1 MLTFLYLLKADAQFV
16 IKGIITDMKNEP
28 IIGAVVQEKTNA
40 TTISGNPDVVVTSGN
55 GTVTD
60 FDGSYQLEVSSG
72 SAVIEVSYLGFVTKE
87 IQVENQVEINV
98 MLSEDAV
105 LLDQVV
111 VVGYGVQKK
120 SDVTGS
126 ISSLKAKDVE
136 KIATP
141 NIEQALQGKIAGV
154 FVSPNSGEPGAGAV
168 IRIRGTGTLNNAN
181 PLYVID
187 GMITYDASLVNPQD
201 VESLEVLK
209 DASAAAIYGSRGAN
223 GVIIITTKNGKN
235 RKTAQ
240 VQVSSYAGTQ
250 ELIKEIPMLNGTQF
264 ARAYNQF
271 RGNNFYP
278 NPEQFGEGTNW
289 QREIFREAP
298 MYNLQFSATGG
309 SEQFSYSFSTN
320 YFDQD
325 GILDYTS
332 FKRGTFR
339 FNSEAKLNSWLKLGN
354 NVSYA
359 ISKSQKGPNV
369 VTGAYRMPSVLS
381 VRDTTGDFTDPTFFG
396 SALGNPVADQFYKNN
411 NTANT
416 NRLFGN
422 LYFDATILK
431 GLVFRSNFGFDR
443 NSGKSKYFEPK
454 FEVSLS
460 QRNVNDRLTV
470 GFGEGNNWIWEQTLT
485 YNKEIGEHNITGLVG
500 YTAEER
506 LSEHFGASREGF
518 PGTIDELLYL
528 SAGNDTTQMNSGGAA
543 DEALV
548 SKLFRLN
555 YGFRSKY
562 FLTASMR
569 IDQSSRFTKDNRT
582 GYFPSASLGW
592 SLGNESFIQD
602 LNVFDHLKLRASY
615 GVLGNQASAST
626 YPGSGVVVGGLYSLF
641 SSSEILNYGA
651 TLTTIGNSDLHWET
665 SRQTDI
671 GVDAGFLNGRLTM
684 ELDWYN
690 RYTYDII
697 APVPIPD
704 YVGSEGDPIVNTAE
718 VKNTGFDIALN
729 YRQVG
734 TFSYNFGVN
743 ISPVKNE
750 VMKLAQGKSEIF
762 AAFFDGAPASKT
774 EVGLPIGSYYGY
786 QVDGIF
792 QSEEEITSSAKIGGE
807 KPGDIKF
814 RDLNSDGVINDLD
827 RTNLGSP
834 IPTLTYGF
842 NVGAEWKGI
851 DLAID
856 FLGVH
861 GNKVYNAK
869 EVGRFAIY
877 NWEEHVADAW
887 TVDDPSTTEPRV
899 TNGGHNYRVS
909 DRFIQDG
916 SYIRLRNVNVG
927 YTLPSS
933 FLSKIKLQSFR
944 IFASGSNL
952 WTKQKFTGYSPE
964 FPNGTNPYEVGLD
977 FGSYP
982 IAKTMQLGVDVRF

>member
-1 MLTFLYLLKADAQFV
+1 MCLYKAEAQFTV
-16 IKGIITDMKNEP
+16 KGFVKDINNEP
-28 IIGAVVQEKTNA
+28 IIGANILEKNTTNG
-40 TTISGNPDVVVTSGN
+40 TIS
-55 GTVTD
+55 D
-60 FDGSYQLEVSSG
+60 FDGSYQLDVSS
-72 SAVIEVSYLGFVTKE
+72 SEAIIEISYLGYVAQE
-87 IQVENQVEINV
+87 IPVNNISEINV
-98 MLSEDAV
+98 TLSEDDV
-105 LLDQVV
+105 TLEQVV

-120 SDVTGS
+120 RDVTGS

-154 FVSPNSGEPGAGAV
+154 FVSPNSGAPGAGAV

-187 GMITYDASLVNPQD
+187 GMITYDASLINPQD
-201 VESLEVLK
+201 VETIEVLK

-240 VQVSSYAGTQ
+240 VQVSSYLGTQ
-250 ELIKEIPMLNGTQF
+250 KLIKEIPMLNGTQF
-264 ARAYNQF
+264 AKAYNQF

-278 NPEQFGEGTNW
+278 NPEIFGNGTNW

-298 MYNLQFSATGG
+298 MYNLQFSANGG
-309 SEQFSYSFSTN
+309 SEQFSYNFSTN

-325 GILDYTS
+325 GIMNYTS

-354 NVSYA
+354 NISYA
-359 ISKSQKGPNV
+359 LTKIQNGPNV
-369 VTGAYRMPSVLS
+369 TGGAYRMPSLLS

-411 NTANT
+411 NNANI

-422 LYFDATILK
+422 IYVDATLAK
-431 GLVFRSNFGFDR
+431 GLVFKSNFGFDK

-460 QRNVNDRLTV
+460 QRNANDRLSV
-470 GFGEGNNWIWEQTLT
+470 GYGEGNNWIWEQTLT
-485 YNKEIGEHNITGLVG
+485 YTREIGDHSITGLAG
-500 YTAEER
+500 YTSEER
-506 LSEHFGASREGF
+506 SSESFGASREGF
-518 PGTIDELLYL
+518 PGTLDELLYL

-555 YGFRSKY
+555 YGFKNKY

-569 IDQSSRFTKDNRT
+569 VDQSSRFTKDNRT
-582 GYFPSASLGW
+582 GYFPSMSVGWNLGQ
-592 SLGNESFIQD
+592 ESFIA
-602 LNVFDHLKLRASY
+602 NTSIFDQLKLRASY
-615 GVLGNQASAST
+615 GILGNQASANT

-641 SSSEILNYGA
+641 GASEILNYGA
-651 TLTTIGNSDLHWET
+651 TLTTIANSDLHWET
-665 SRQTDI
+665 SKQTDFGI
-671 GVDAGFLNGRLTM
+671 DAGFLNGRLTM

-697 APVPIPD
+697 ASVPIPD
-704 YVGSEGDPIVNTAE
+704 YIGSEDDPIVNTAE

-734 TFSYNFGVN
+734 TISYNFGVN
-743 ISPVKNE
+743 LSPVKNE
-750 VMKLAQGKSEIF
+750 VLKLAQGKSEIF
-762 AAFFDGAPASKT
+762 AAFFDGAPSSRT
-774 EVGLPIGSYYGY
+774 VVGLPIGSYYGY

-792 QSEEEITSSAKIGGE
+792 QTNEEIASSATIGGE

-814 RDLNSDGVINDLD
+814 RDINQDGTIDDND

-842 NVGAEWKGI
+842 NVGADWKGI
-851 DLAID
+851 DISVD

-869 EVGRFAIY
+869 EVSRFAIY
-877 NWEEHVADAW
+877 NWEKHVADAW
-887 TVDDPSTTEPRV
+887 TVDNPSETEPRV

-909 DRFIQDG
+909 DRFVQDG
-916 SYIRLRNVNVG
+916 SYIRLRNINIG
-927 YTLPSS
+927 YTLPLSI
-933 FLSKIKLQSFR
+933 LSKIKLQSFR
-944 IFASGSNL
+944 VFASGSNL

-964 FPNGTNPYEVGLD
+964 FPNSTNPYEVGFD

-982 IAKTMQLGVDVRF
+982 IAKTMQVGIDVRF